1 MTMGR
6 EESKDRE
13 NLDLYSKTS
22 EKTAKVCRYYS
33 VDLQEELY
41 CPSSTLRMIRKNQ
54 VKYLFTLTSFQEYEE
69 PVYSYSTLSR

>member
-13 NLDLYSKTS
+13 NLDLYSITS
-22 EKTAKVCRYYS
+22 EKTAKVCRYCS

-41 CPSSTLRMIRKNQ
+41 CPSLTLRMIRKNQ
-54 VKYLFTLTSFQEYEE
+54 VKYLFTLTSYMGPSFALL
-69 PVYSYSTLSR
+69 LSEAI